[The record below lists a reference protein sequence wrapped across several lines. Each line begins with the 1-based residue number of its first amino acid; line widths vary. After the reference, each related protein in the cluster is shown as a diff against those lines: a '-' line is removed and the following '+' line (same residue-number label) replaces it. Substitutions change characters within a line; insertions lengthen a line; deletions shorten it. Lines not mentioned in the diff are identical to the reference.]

1 MRGRFNLNRLIGM
14 RPDQLEQ
21 LLARTGCRTAATLS
35 SFVWN
40 AYPRLP
46 DRSALTIHMVKLI
59 EDEFGDLPIEAL
71 EDKWLHANF

>member
-1 MRGRFNLNRLIGM
+1 M
-14 RPDQLEQ
+14 
-21 LLARTGCRTAATLS
+21 
-35 SFVWN
+35 WN